1 MLITIL
7 QIPRQA
13 RNDNAG
19 KGREIQMTAFICH
32 PERNE
37 AKRSEV
43 ERSVV
48 KSRFLPP
55 AGGQA

>member
-1 MLITIL
+1 MACEFYQGGAMPLLFLCIIER
-7 QIPRQA
+7 QWIPA
-13 RNDNAG
+13 H
-19 KGREIQMTAFICH
+19 CH